1 MPTAPASMT
10 STPPRE
16 GRALDRHFLSGLAW
30 TGFVKWGSQALS
42 WISTVIV
49 ARILSPGDFG
59 IIGMTTTFMALVT
72 VLSEF
77 GLGFSVINRRA
88 ATAVQLAQLQVMCV
102 FLGIAGLTVS
112 CIMAVPLSLFFRV
125 PELTWVV
132 MAMGTSFLITSF
144 RTVPGA
150 ILQRDLEF
158 RTLAWIEGLQAIVQ
172 AVTVVTLA
180 LLGFGYWSLV
190 LGMILGAAS
199 AAVSAFS
206 VRPCGFAWPR
216 MAIIGDAI
224 GYGRQ
229 ILGGQLAWYV
239 VSSTDLV
246 IVGRLLGT
254 AATGMYT
261 MAFTI
266 ASTPVEKITALVG
279 RVAFPL
285 FSHVRNDLPAMR
297 RYFLLL
303 TEGLALAGM
312 PLAIGL
318 ALTADRFVP
327 VVLGQKWLDAV
338 LPLAIL
344 ALLATIRSFTP
355 MITHVLNA
363 IGRQR
368 FAMYNGFLM
377 AGVAPIAFIVGAKL
391 WGLPGVA
398 LGWLAVMAISL
409 PFVTWAT
416 LQGIQLPFR
425 TYLGALGPAT
435 SACAIMTVAVLAARF
450 TLARTG
456 LPLLSV
462 FLIEVSAGAVAYI
475 GAVLLFHRERIA
487 SIRSVLRR
495 QPDPPA
501 PAPGGAEPAA

>member
-1 MPTAPASMT
+1 MS
-10 STPPRE
+10 SSPPRE

-42 WISTVIV
+42 WISTVVV

-59 IIGMTTTFMALVT
+59 IIGMTATYMALVT

-77 GLGFSVINRRA
+77 GLGFAVINRR
-88 ATAVQLAQLQVMCV
+88 VVSSLQLAQLQTTCV
-102 FLGIAGLTVS
+102 FLGIAGLLVS
-112 CIMAVPLSLFFRV
+112 FVMATPLALFFRV
-125 PELTWVV
+125 PELTWVM
-132 MAMGTSFLITSF
+132 MAMGTSFLVSSF

-150 ILQRDLEF
+150 LLQRDLEF
-158 RTLAWIEGLQAIVQ
+158 RTLAWIEGLQAVVQ
-172 AVTVVTLA
+172 AVIVVALA
-180 LLGFGYWSLV
+180 ILGFRYWSLV
-190 LGMILGAAS
+190 LGMVLGAGAAAIAAS
-199 AAVSAFS
+199 A
-206 VRPCGFAWPR
+206 VRPCGFAWPKR
-216 MAIIGDAI
+216 SIIGDAL

-239 VSSTDLV
+239 VSSADLLV
-246 IVGRLLGT
+246 VGRLLG
-254 AATGMYT
+254 ASATGVYT

-338 LPLAIL
+338 VPLAIL

-363 IGRQR
+363 VGRQR

-377 AGVAPIAFIVGAKL
+377 AGVGPIAFVVGAKL

-398 LGWLAVMAISL
+398 VGWLAVMAVSL

-416 LQGIQLPFR
+416 LSGIQLPFR
-425 TYLGALGPAT
+425 TYLGALGPAA
-435 SACAIMTVAVLAARF
+435 SACAIMTAAVLAARF
-450 TLARTG
+450 G
-456 LPLLSV
+456 L
-462 FLIEVSAGAVAYI
+462 AGAGLSLTAAFLTEVAAGAIAYL
-475 GAVLLFHRERIA
+475 GAVFLFHRHRIE

-495 QPDPPA
+495 EPGPA
-501 PAPGGAEPAA
+501 EPGRGGAEPAA

>member
-1 MPTAPASMT
+1 MSSA
-10 STPPRE
+10 PPRE

-42 WISTVIV
+42 WVSTVVV
-49 ARILSPGDFG
+49 ARILTPGDFG
-59 IIGMTTTFMALVT
+59 ILGMTATYMALVS

-77 GLGFSVINRRA
+77 GLGFAVINRRA
-88 ATAVQLAQLQVMCV
+88 VTGAQLAQLQAVCV
-102 FLGIAGLTVS
+102 LLGLAGLLVS
-112 CIMAVPLSLFFRV
+112 CLMATPLALFFRV
-125 PELTWVV
+125 PELTPVV
-132 MAMGTSFLITSF
+132 MALGSSFLISSF

-150 ILQRDLEF
+150 LLQRDLEF
-158 RTLAWIEGLQAIVQ
+158 KTLAWIEGLQAIVQ
-172 AVTVVTLA
+172 VVTVVTLA
-180 LLGFGYWSLV
+180 LLGFRYWSLV
-190 LGMILGAAS
+190 LGMLLGTAA
-199 AAVSAFS
+199 AAVAALA
-206 VRPCGFAWPR
+206 VRPCGLAWPK
-216 MAIIGDAI
+216 MSTIGDAL

-246 IVGRLLGT
+246 IVGRLLG
-254 AATGMYT
+254 ASATGVYT
-261 MAFTI
+261 MAFSI
-266 ASTPVEKITALVG
+266 ASTPVEKITGLVG

-318 ALTADRFVP
+318 ALTSDRFVP
-327 VVLGQKWLDAV
+327 VVLGQKWMDAV
-338 LPLAIL
+338 VPLAIL
-344 ALLATIRSFTP
+344 ALLATIRCFTP

-368 FAMYNGFLM
+368 FAMYNGFIM
-377 AGVAPIAFIVGAKL
+377 AGVAPVAFIVGANL
-391 WGLPGVA
+391 WGLTGVA
-398 LGWLAVMAISL
+398 MGWLAIMAISL

-416 LQGIQLPFR
+416 LDGIKLPFR

-435 SACAIMTVAVLAARF
+435 SACAIMTAAVLAARF
-450 TLARTG
+450 GLARWD
-456 LPLLSV
+456 LPLASAFV
-462 FLIEVSAGAVAYI
+462 IEVLAGGIAYV
-475 GAVLLFHRERIA
+475 GAVLLFHRHRLR

-495 QPDPPA
+495 EPQAVA
-501 PAPGGAEPAA
+501 PAPVETNHAI